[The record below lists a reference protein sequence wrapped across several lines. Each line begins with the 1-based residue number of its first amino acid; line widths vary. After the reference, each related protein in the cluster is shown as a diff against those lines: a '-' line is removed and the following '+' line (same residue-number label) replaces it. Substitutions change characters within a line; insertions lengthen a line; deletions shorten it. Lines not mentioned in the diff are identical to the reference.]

1 MITEQLSKEVDYQVG
16 YVMPNGGFYVRNYYT
31 SLEEASSDYK
41 LYKTAEPGKPWE
53 IRTFTEIVTKIL
65 VDSTAEVVEEGVR
78 YGIYSKKRKSWIV
91 PYADY
96 IEDATDDKLSSAYL
110 YSKRANA
117 EHLFEEFKKRFGLS
131 GEDYEVVEVKEKATY
146 EYSLI

>member
-1 MITEQLSKEVDYQVG
+1 MITEQVSKEIDYQVG
-16 YVMPNGGFYVRNYYT
+16 YVQPHGGFYVRNYHT

-41 LYKTAEPGKPWE
+41 LYKTVEPGKPWE
-53 IRTFTEIVTKIL
+53 IRAFTEIVTKIL

-117 EHLFEEFKKRFGLS
+117 ERLFEEFKQRFGLS
-131 GEDYEVVEVKEKATY
+131 SEDYEVVEVKEKTTY